1 MYIIILQNVQ
11 FIITECT
18 TPITKCTSL
27 LNGNKPS
34 LLLQNVQQI
43 DTTIQS

>member
-1 MYIIILQNVQ
+1 MYNLLLQNVHHN
-11 FIITECT
+11 ITECT